1 MPEVRTH
8 YLRGWIVLSQGS
20 IVTDLVLSQWVGES
34 VKRMNDPRV
43 VWFASRH
50 FTGSSCDSHP
60 GKMQHLEIA
69 DDLAAELRKLLG
81 W

>member
-1 MPEVRTH
+1 VPEVRTH

-50 FTGSSCDSHP
+50 FTAARATRILA
-60 GKMQHLEIA
+60 KMQHLEIA
-69 DDLAAELRKLLG
+69 DDLEAELRKLLE